1 MHRTVLMVGGE
12 EMSDIQ
18 GAIDNLVKAS
28 KYINEGMSYIA
39 ATEVSLSSTD
49 GYDEETEKATA
60 LNVKGTTILN
70 ELVKLRIALRIKE
83 NQGET

>member
-1 MHRTVLMVGGE
+1 
-12 EMSDIQ
+12 MSDIQ

-28 KYINEGMSYIA
+28 KYINEGVGYIVGA
-39 ATEVSLSSTD
+39 EVILSRTD
-49 GYDEETEKATA
+49 GCDEETEKATV
-60 LNVKGTTILN
+60 LNVKGTTIRN

>member
-28 KYINEGMSYIA
+28 KYINEGMSYITLQELA
-39 ATEVSLSSTD
+39 KCLK
-49 GYDEETEKATA
+49 DEAGVEI
-60 LNVKGTTILN
+60 KGWY
-70 ELVKLRIALRIKE
+70 
-83 NQGET
+83 